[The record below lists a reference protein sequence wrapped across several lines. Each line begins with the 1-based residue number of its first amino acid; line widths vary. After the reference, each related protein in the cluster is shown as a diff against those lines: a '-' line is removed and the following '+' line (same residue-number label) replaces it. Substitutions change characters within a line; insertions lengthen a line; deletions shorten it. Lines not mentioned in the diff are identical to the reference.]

1 MHTKNMNP
9 SISFCIDLV
18 HCTLAKCSVLCL
30 TGFFVCV
37 WFTLL
42 WQVNALVF
50 SCTYILVMA
59 SCPSLL
65 FALLFTS
72 LTGFHQNIFVVYPCS
87 SEELQYGHAILSSI
101 LSKCDIT
108 HFPLV
113 MTSSVRYVP
122 HLKMSKKKKTFL
134 QNDKKKTFLQNDI
147 TSHDVIRL
155 EQLFSVCGV
164 GCGFSLWCVI
174 GFADWSFF
182 LIRKVKYQIFL
193 MGAFIYSVVYLFI
206 WLAFK
211 KKFLE
216 YVFYSWKKFFGDLN
230 KTGLP

>member
-122 HLKMSKKKKTFL
+122 HLKMSKKK
-134 QNDKKKTFLQNDI
+134 
-147 TSHDVIRL
+147 R
-155 EQLFSVCGV
+155 LFSKMTKKRL
-164 GCGFSLWCVI
+164 FSKMTSLVMMSSGWHSC
-174 GFADWSFF
+174 F
-182 LIRKVKYQIFL
+182 L
-193 MGAFIYSVVYLFI
+193 SVVWVVDFPYDV
-206 WLAFK
+206 WLV
-211 KKFLE
+211 LLIE
-216 YVFYSWKKFFGDLN
+216 VSSWSGR
-230 KTGLP
+230 